1 MKYLTRLSLL
11 SLFMLTACHAGKPMT
26 PEETGAMP
34 YGEWG
39 FAFFTPKA
47 LPASVNFV
55 TLLDEKQVHYTF
67 RTLDSVQSNPS
78 SVGKW
83 FQRVSRYTQF
93 NKARHPPL
101 AIIFCWDS
109 IIDKKTYETHIT
121 FSQAT
126 RDRMHAPAGVDISGD
141 TAWYDTMLFGL
152 APEGK
157 VRVWLQTLKRIDNL
171 PVQPE
176 KLVTLSGRELR
187 VCKNITNHK
196 KGYVHGYAQET
207 KDFIK
212 DKTYPYGEW

>member
-1 MKYLTRLSLL
+1 MKKYVMTVLMAGALL
-11 SLFMLTACHAGKPMT
+11 AACHAGKPMT

-39 FAFFTPKA
+39 FSFFTPKA

-83 FQRVSRYTQF
+83 YQRVVRDSQF

-101 AIIFCWDS
+101 GIIFCWDS
-109 IIDKKTYETHIT
+109 IIDKKTYETKIV
-121 FSQAT
+121 FSPDTWLRMKTPANHLARSGRT
-126 RDRMHAPAGVDISGD
+126 VWYDRMI
-141 TAWYDTMLFGL
+141 LGL

-157 VRVWLQTLKRIDNL
+157 VRIWLQDVGDYPNL
-171 PVQPE
+171 PVTPI
-176 KLVTLSGRELR
+176 KLETVSGDRLDL
-187 VCKNITNHK
+187 CKGINRHPN
-196 KGYVHGYAQET
+196 GYEYYGET
-207 KDFIK
+207 PDFIK
-212 DKTYPYGEW
+212 GKTYPYGEW